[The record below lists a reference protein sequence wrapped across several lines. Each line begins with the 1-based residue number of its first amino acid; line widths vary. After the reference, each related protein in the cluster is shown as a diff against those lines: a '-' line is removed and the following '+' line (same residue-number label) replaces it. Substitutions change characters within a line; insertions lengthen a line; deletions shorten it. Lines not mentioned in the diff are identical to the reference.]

1 MVQVMLYMKKECAL
15 CDEILD
21 LLKILEADYPI
32 EIEEIDIYQDD
43 ALLEKY
49 HVDIPVVKIKDEE
62 ITARYVTFEKLETTI
77 KNNM

>member
-1 MVQVMLYMKKECAL
+1 MLYMKKECAL

-49 HVDIPVVKIKDEE
+49 HIDIPVVKIKDEE

-77 KNNM
+77 KNNL

>member
-1 MVQVMLYMKKECAL
+1 MLYMKKECAL

-49 HVDIPVVKIKDEE
+49 HIDIPVVKIKDEE
-62 ITARYVTFEKLETTI
+62 ITARYISFEKLETTI
-77 KNNM
+77 KNNL

>member
-1 MVQVMLYMKKECAL
+1 MVQVTLYMKKECAL

-49 HVDIPVVKIKDEE
+49 HIDIPVVKIKDEE
-62 ITARYVTFEKLETTI
+62 ITARYISFEKLETTI
-77 KNNM
+77 KNNL

>member
-49 HVDIPVVKIKDEE
+49 HIDIPVVKIKDEE

-77 KNNM
+77 KNNL